1 MKRTFHRIS
10 LFVPLP
16 CLIRIRFFPLLAG
29 FGFVFVPLWDDQLV
43 ADGFMARKR
52 AKPNSKT
59 LGDGWY
65 STVPANSGK
74 ALDGPFWVEHSVN
87 ICISKIQ

>member
-1 MKRTFHRIS
+1 M
-10 LFVPLP
+10 
-16 CLIRIRFFPLLAG
+16 
-29 FGFVFVPLWDDQLV
+29 

-52 AKPNSKT
+52 SKPNSKT